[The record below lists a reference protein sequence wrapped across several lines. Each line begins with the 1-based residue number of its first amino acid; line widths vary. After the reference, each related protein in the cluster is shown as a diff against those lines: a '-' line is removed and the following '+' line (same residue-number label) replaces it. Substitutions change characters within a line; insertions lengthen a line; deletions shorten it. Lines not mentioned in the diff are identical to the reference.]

1 MLGVKMINGIKK
13 SDPIIDYPSLAKY
26 GFEHIDDW
34 LCECEKR
41 NDTFAIKFYLRY
53 VNKKITMLLTKV
65 DDQNASIIRRGFKI
79 LEKWEG

>member
-1 MLGVKMINGIKK
+1 MGGKMINGLKK
-13 SDPIIDYPSLAKY
+13 SDPIIDFPDIKVF

-34 LCECEKR
+34 LCDCQKR
-41 NDTFAIKFYLRY
+41 NDSFAVKWYLQY
-53 VNKKITMLLTKV
+53 VEKTIYELMHKI

>member
-1 MLGVKMINGIKK
+1 MITGIKK
-13 SDPIIDYPSLAKY
+13 SDPIIDYPNLAKY

-41 NDTFAIKFYLRY
+41 NDNFAIKFYCDY
-53 VNKKITMLLTKV
+53 INKTITRLITRL
-65 DDQNASIIRRGFKI
+65 DDQNATVIRRGYKL

>member
-26 GFEHIDDW
+26 GYEHIDDW
-34 LCECEKR
+34 LEK
-41 NDTFAIKFYLRY
+41 NKEDDFLIKFYCRY
-53 VNKKITMLLTKV
+53 INKTITRLLTKL
-65 DDQNASIIRRGFKI
+65 DDQNASVIRRGYKL